1 MPTERTVHDRVSLG
15 MRLAYGFGSISEGV
29 KNTAFNTFLL
39 FYYNVVLGLSGT
51 LSGAAI
57 LLALLVDAVTDPLVG
72 SLSDNLHSR
81 WGRRHPF
88 MYASALPMGVSFWLL
103 FNPPQGLGSTG
114 LFVWF
119 VTFAVLVRIAMALY
133 SIPSN
138 SMVAELTPSYDE
150 RTSLVSWRFF
160 FGWAGGITIAQVG
173 YRIFF
178 ASRPDFSDG
187 RLDAAA
193 YGGFALVCAIAI
205 VLAILLC
212 SLGTQ
217 RLIPGLKA
225 PPDPTPF
232 TLKRLLGEMREVFG
246 NHSYLMLVF
255 GSLFASVAGGF
266 GDVVGLYMGTYFWG
280 FSSEQ
285 IATMGLFLVIALLGA
300 VGLAR
305 PVSQAF
311 DKRRAAIL
319 LATFAILF
327 GPLPIFLRLLD
338 LMPPNGHPALMRL
351 LICHSVVLVTA
362 VIILGILLSSM
373 IADVIDENELVTG
386 KRQEGMFSSVI
397 AFTSKATSGVGGFL
411 AGIAL
416 DVIAFPTQAAP
427 GTVGEDKLF
436 LLGLA
441 VGPCMIVLFL
451 LSLVF
456 LRRYRITRARYAEIL
471 EEIERRKRTAVGGLA
486 VSELVEPLEATDHQ
500 RRPARLR

>member
-88 MYASALPMGVSFWLL
+88 VYASALPMGVSFWLL
-103 FNPPQGLGSTG
+103 FNPPEGLGSTG

-193 YGGFALVCAIAI
+193 YGGFALVCAIMI
-205 VLAILLC
+205 VLAILVC
-212 SLGTQ
+212 SLGTH
-217 RLIPGLKA
+217 RLIPSLKK

-232 TLKRLLGEMREVFG
+232 TLNRVIGEMREVFG
-246 NHSYLMLVF
+246 NRSYLMLVF
-255 GSLFASVAGGF
+255 GALFASVAGGF
-266 GDVVGLYMGTYFWG
+266 SDVVGLYMGTYFWG

-285 IATMGLFLVIALLGA
+285 IATMGLFLVIALLSG

-305 PVSQAF
+305 PVSQRF
-311 DKRRAAIL
+311 DKRRTAVL
-319 LATFAILF
+319 LATTGIFF
-327 GPLPIFLRLLD
+327 GPLPIFLRLLGW
-338 LMPPNGHPALMRL
+338 MPPNGDPVLLPL
-351 LICHSVVLVTA
+351 LIGHSIILVTGMI
-362 VIILGILLSSM
+362 VLGILLASM
-373 IADVIDENELVTG
+373 IADVVDENELVTG

-397 AFTSKATSGVGGFL
+397 AFTSKATSGIGGFL

-416 DVIAFPTQAAP
+416 DVIAFPTHAAP
-427 GTVGEDKLF
+427 GTVGGDTLF
-436 LLGLA
+436 RLGIA
-441 VGPCMIVLFL
+441 VGPCMFVLFL

-456 LRRYRITRARYAEIL
+456 LRRYGITRTRYAEIL
-471 EEIERRKRTAVGGLA
+471 EELERRK
-486 VSELVEPLEATDHQ
+486 H
-500 RRPARLR
+500 ARARMQ